1 MRIFIYK
8 LLFTVVSFYILFQLT
23 FGLAIK
29 EIKKTLYETTS
40 QENISILKD
49 KIRKELKNGIKK
61 EKILNSEDALL
72 INKFIKKISEE
83 LKM

>member
-8 LLFTVVSFYILFQLT
+8 LLFISVSFYIVFQLT

-49 KIRKELKNGIKK
+49 KIRKELENGVKK
-61 EKILNSEDALL
+61 ERILNSDDAVL
-72 INKFIKKISEE
+72 INEFIKKISKE